1 MAFSAAA
8 AACTAAAVHL
18 TTVLLNIVTAAPH
31 RHQVE
36 RNVGHL
42 LLLLATVPTNSSIRW
57 KHLLQLK

>member
-8 AACTAAAVHL
+8 AACTAVYL
-18 TTVLLNIVTAAPH
+18 TVLLNVTAAPH

-42 LLLLATVPTNSSIRW
+42 YYS
-57 KHLLQLK
+57 